1 MRLILLLAAL
11 ILIISCNN
19 SSENKVVPSKTSR
32 ESIAKD
38 IVGIWELLKQ
48 GYKSSNETSLV
59 QPNDKEYL
67 EIKSDGNC
75 QDGRY
80 LAKWFLSYTDDFVI
94 DSTSKVIFSELTNL
108 DSNSYGEYDR
118 EIKPFQIKTTT
129 ENGIKYLY
137 LTSLESSKTRIYI
150 RKN

>member
-1 MRLILLLAAL
+1 MRFLILLAL
-11 ILIISCNN
+11 LTSITSCNSN
-19 SSENKVVPSKTSR
+19 DNKAIPDKSNR
-32 ESIAKD
+32 ESTAKD

-48 GYKSSNETSLV
+48 SYTPSNEPSLV
-59 QPNDKEYL
+59 QASDKEYL
-67 EIKSDGNC
+67 EIKPDGTC

-80 LAKWFLSYTDDFVI
+80 PAKWFLSYTDDFVI

-108 DSNSYGEYDR
+108 DHNSYDEYDR
-118 EIKPFQIKTTT
+118 KIKPYQIKVST

-137 LTSLESSKTRIYI
+137 LTSLQTSGTRVYI